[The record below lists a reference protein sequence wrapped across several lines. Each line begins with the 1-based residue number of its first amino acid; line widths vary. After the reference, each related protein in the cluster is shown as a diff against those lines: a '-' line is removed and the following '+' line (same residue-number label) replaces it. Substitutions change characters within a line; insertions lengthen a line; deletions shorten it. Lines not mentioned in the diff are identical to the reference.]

1 MIEAVRNR
9 LKSNYIKNVTTL
21 ATGTTA
27 AQVLSILT
35 TPILYRIYDKED
47 YGTLGQYIAVIGV
60 LGVFS
65 TMQYQQV
72 ILLEKD
78 DDDAK
83 KVMWLNRLIN
93 IILTLL
99 LTIFVILFNTYI
111 ADLLNN
117 PKVADWLYLLPISIF
132 FSGQNAIFRVW
143 ANRKKKYKLMTWN
156 TILTAISVPLVSISV
171 GLINDS
177 VLGLFLGL
185 LTSQIVPTIVLL
197 IGLTRKEDLGLN
209 YLDLDFARNKCIEY
223 KDFPIYSMPSEF
235 INRFTNHLPIFMLS
249 TYAGTSVVGVY
260 NLSVRMLGLPVQLIG
275 GAIAEVFK
283 QKASQDFNDTG
294 NFNRIFTKTLKSLVG
309 ISVIPFLILILCS
322 QELFEFA
329 FGAEWREA
337 GTLAQILGI
346 LFVLRFVVS
355 PLSYSFIIANR
366 LKEDMLWHFW
376 MLISNLL
383 IFLLGFNYYNDYKT
397 VLLFFVA
404 NYSLIYIIYIIRSV
418 KFSKGNRNAY

>member
-1 MIEAVRNR
+1 MIERVRHR
-9 LKSNYIKNVTTL
+9 LKSDYIKNVTTL

-27 AQVLSILT
+27 AQALSILSS
-35 TPILYRIYDKED
+35 PILYRIYDKED
-47 YGTLGQYIAVIGV
+47 YGTLGQYMAVVGV

-72 ILLEKD
+72 ILLEEED
-78 DDDAK
+78 EDAK

-93 IILTLL
+93 VILTLL
-99 LTIFVILFNTYI
+99 LIIVVVLFNTYI
-111 ADLLNN
+111 ANLFNN
-117 PKVADWLYLLPISIF
+117 PKVAVWLYLLPLSIF

-143 ANRKKKYKLMTWN
+143 ANRKKKYRLMTWN
-156 TILTAISVPLVSISV
+156 TILTAISVPIVSISV

-185 LTSQIVPTIVLL
+185 LTSQIVPTIVLF
-197 IGLTRKEDLGLN
+197 IGLTRKEDLGLK
-209 YLDLDFARNKCIEY
+209 YFDLDFAKSKGLEY
-223 KDFPIYSMPSEF
+223 KDFPLFSMPSEF

-249 TYAGTSVVGVY
+249 TYAGTSIVGVY
-260 NLSVRMLGLPVQLIG
+260 NLSVRMLGLPIQLIG

-283 QKASQDFNDTG
+283 QRASQDFNEMGD
-294 NFNRIFTKTLKSLVG
+294 FNRIFMKTLKTLVS
-309 ISVIPFLILILCS
+309 ISIIPFMTLILFS

-337 GTLAQILGI
+337 GILAQILGV

-366 LKEDMLWHFW
+366 LKEDMLWHIW

-383 IFLLGFNYYNDYKT
+383 IFLIGFNYYNDYKT
-397 VLLFFVA
+397 VMWLFVA
-404 NYSLIYIIYIIRSV
+404 NYSLIYVIYIIRSM
-418 KFSKGNRNAY
+418 KFSKGIKNAD